1 MGDKMPRFVISL
13 FGLVVS
19 ACALSTEPRLSYEGR
34 SAIAATSP
42 TIVDAAVTIRNMG
55 SATANIR
62 TPVCP
67 LGIAVYATPERTG
80 EPLWSSAPDTCV
92 VFPMIVPPIAIAP
105 GDFYEF
111 TARAILPTSFTGQ
124 RVFLAMS
131 VPGAQPVPVGQLI
144 VK

>member
-1 MGDKMPRFVISL
+1 MPRLVAAL
-13 FGLVVS
+13 FALAVS

-34 SAIAATSP
+34 SAIAATGP
-42 TIVDAAVTIRNMG
+42 TIVDAAVTIRNTG
-55 SATANIR
+55 SATANIP

-67 LGIAVYATPERTG
+67 LAVTVYATPERTG
-80 EPLWSSAPDTCV
+80 EPLWRSAPDTCV
-92 VFPMIVPPIAIAP
+92 VAPMIVPPIAIAP

-111 TARAILPTSFTGQ
+111 TARAILPSSFTGQ

-131 VPGAQPVPVGQLI
+131 VPGVQPVPVGQLI